1 MPGHPTT
8 SAHLL
13 SESAYFLAANWN
25 KHSVM
30 VSLKRVE
37 GLEIVWRLVCTT
49 DVLVENYVLGK
60 LAMMKLR

>member
-1 MPGHPTT
+1 
-8 SAHLL
+8 
-13 SESAYFLAANWN
+13 
-25 KHSVM
+25 M

>member
-1 MPGHPTT
+1 VLGHPTT

-13 SESAYFLAANWN
+13 PESAYFLATNRN

-30 VSLKRVE
+30 VSLKHVE
-37 GLEIVWRLVCTT
+37 GLEIVWHLVRTM

-60 LAMMKLR
+60 LATMKLR